1 MKTKRPYIFVCVL
14 CALFL
19 ATAAAAQADCLDH
32 AQKRSPEEVLQDHV
46 SALLSGDLDLI
57 ACDYDKDAVII
68 TPGNV
73 VSGHDEIKAYFASI
87 FQAMGGPGN
96 LGAVSVTTSGTV
108 LLLEW
113 TLDSPHLVVG
123 DGTDTFV
130 VVKLNVPRIQCS
142 RSGGR
147 ISLQLDILK

>member
-1 MKTKRPYIFVCVL
+1 MKPMRLYISVLVL

-19 ATAAAAQADCLDH
+19 MTAVPAQAADCPDH
-32 AQKRSPEEVLQDHV
+32 VQKRSPEQVLEDHV

-57 ACDYDKDAVII
+57 ACDYDEDAVII
-68 TPGNV
+68 TPRNV
-73 VSGHDEIKAYFASI
+73 VSGHNEIKAYFASI

-130 VVKLNVPRIQCS
+130 VVK
-142 RSGGR
+142 GR
-147 ISLQLDILK
+147 IHYQTVKLADVVVR